1 MPESAHVFPQ
11 GDALTPALQAVLEAQ
26 RSAFLNECPVPADGR
41 ADRLKRATALLV
53 DHQGELVD
61 AMAEDYE
68 GRPAAMSRFTDIA
81 PAVKALGYARKHLKR
96 WMRAEKR
103 PLEFPLG
110 LLGARARVEYQPKGV
125 VGLISPWNFPV
136 NLTFAPLAGILAAGN
151 RVMIKPSEITPH
163 TSEVMARLIADYF
176 DELEIT
182 VITGGPD
189 VGQAFTALPFDHLL
203 FTGAT
208 EIGRHVMRAAA
219 ENLTPVTLELGGKS
233 PVILSQSAD
242 LEQAAERLVLG
253 KMMNAGQICL
263 APDYVLAPQ
272 DRMDAAEQAIAD
284 AAARMYPSIKAN
296 PDYTAIVNARHYTR
310 LMETVADA
318 REKGATVHVVN
329 PAGESFG
336 DDDNSHVMPL
346 HILRDVTDD
355 MRVMQEELFGPVL
368 PLVACADVD
377 AAIDFVN
384 RRPRPLGLYY
394 FGTDKAEE
402 RRVLDRTVSG
412 GVTVNDVLWHVSQ
425 ETLPFGGI
433 GPSGMGVYH
442 GAEGFRTFSHSKPIY
457 RQTGRNLARLVGA
470 LPPYGKKLDQT
481 LKLQIRK

>member
-11 GDALTPALQAVLEAQ
+11 GDALTPALHAVLEEQ
-26 RSAFLNECPVPADGR
+26 RSAFLNECPVPADSR

-103 PLEFPLG
+103 ALEFPLG

-296 PDYTAIVNARHYTR
+296 PDYTAIVNARHYSR
-310 LMETVADA
+310 LMDSVADA
-318 REKGATVHVVN
+318 REKGAKVHVVN

-336 DDDNSHVMPL
+336 EDDNSHVMPL

-377 AAIDFVN
+377 AAIDYVN

-394 FGTDKAEE
+394 FGTDQAEE

-442 GAEGFRTFSHSKPIY
+442 GAEGFRTFSHAKPIY